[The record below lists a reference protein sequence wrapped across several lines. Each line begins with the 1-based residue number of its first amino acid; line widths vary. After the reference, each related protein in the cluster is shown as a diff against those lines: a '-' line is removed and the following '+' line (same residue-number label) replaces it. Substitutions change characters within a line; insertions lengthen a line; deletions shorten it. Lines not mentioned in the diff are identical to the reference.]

1 MEYTY
6 LGFIITLFGII
17 IIMTTGKIDYLS
29 PFSLHVLSWF
39 ILFLGGVF
47 VGESFYLLKSET
59 FLMFVTWYTIIGSIT
74 FLMYFIQN
82 KNGNTVL
89 ATPKYDLK
97 FVSLF
102 SVFSIVACTVSIVEI
117 YYVGSSGPYDF
128 FANLRLSLFLEE
140 YSGPRYKF
148 MSVLYI
154 IMTALFAIALLT
166 DTNKFLIRILIIWQA
181 IFVIATVGKLA
192 VLTPVIIFFVI
203 KYISFKKKIKLKSI
217 GLLVA
222 FFTLTSFALTVLR
235 ENETNNEQNLFE
247 LLGVYIYS
255 PIIAFGEL
263 AQGSENFGENTFRFF
278 YALIYRIG
286 ISGIEPIDTIKEY
299 VYVPLPTNVY
309 TIIEPFYRD
318 FGVFG
323 VFYGA
328 IFYGFFY
335 SVIYFKAIQK
345 QGIYII
351 FYSFISLN
359 LVFGF
364 FGETLL
370 TNLALSLYL
379 FIVTGLIW
387 RFCVVK
393 S

>member
-6 LGFIITLFGII
+6 LGFIITFFGIM

-47 VGESFYLLKSET
+47 VGESFYLLKIET
-59 FLMFVTWYTIIGSIT
+59 FLIFLTWYIIIGSIT

-82 KNGNTVL
+82 KNVNRVL
-89 ATPKYDLK
+89 SDSNYDIK
-97 FVSLF
+97 FVSAFSLF
-102 SVFSIVACTVSIVEI
+102 SVAACLVTIIDI
-117 YYVGSSGPYDF
+117 YYVGSSGPYNF
-128 FANLRLSLFLEE
+128 FINLRLSLFLEE
-140 YSGPRYKF
+140 YSGPKYKF
-148 MSVLYI
+148 MSVLYP
-154 IMTALFAIALLT
+154 IMTALFAISLLINK
-166 DTNKFLIRILIIWQA
+166 NKFLTRILITWQA

-192 VLTPVIIFFVI
+192 VLTPVIIFLVI
-203 KYISFKKKIKLKSI
+203 KYIGFKKKIKLKSI

-222 FFTLTSFALTVLR
+222 FFALTSLALTSLR
-235 ENETNNEQNLFE
+235 TSEDSEEQNIFE
-247 LLGVYIYS
+247 LLGVYTYS

-263 AQGSENFGENTFRFF
+263 AQDSKNFGENTFRFF
-278 YALIYRIG
+278 YALTYRTG
-286 ISGIEPIDTIKEY
+286 LNGIEPIDTVRDY
-299 VYVPLPTNVY
+299 VYIPLPTNVY
-309 TIIEPFYRD
+309 TIMEPFYRD
-318 FGVFG
+318 FDIFG
-323 VFYGA
+323 VIYGA
-328 IFYGFFY
+328 IFYGSFY

-359 LVFGF
+359 LVLGF

>member
-6 LGFIITLFGII
+6 LGFIITLFGILMI
-17 IIMTTGKIDYLS
+17 ITTGKIDYLS

-39 ILFLGGVF
+39 IVFLGGF
-47 VGESFYLLKSET
+47 FAHGSFYPLKGEV
-59 FLMFVTWYTIIGSIT
+59 FLMFFIWYIIIGSIT

-82 KNGNTVL
+82 KDRNKKINNSE
-89 ATPKYDLK
+89 YSLK
-97 FVSLF
+97 FIGLF
-102 SVFSIVACTVSIVEI
+102 SVFSIAACLISVVEI
-117 YYVGSSGPYDF
+117 YYVGSSGPYNF
-128 FANLRLSLFLEE
+128 FINLRLSLYLEE

-148 MSVLYI
+148 IPILYL
-154 IMTALFAIALLT
+154 IMTALFAISLLVAKNNLLT
-166 DTNKFLIRILIIWQA
+166 KILVLWQI
-181 IFVIATVGKLA
+181 IFVIATVGKLSI
-192 VLTPVIIFFVI
+192 LTPVVIFFVI
-203 KYISFKKKIKLKSI
+203 KYVGFKKKIKLKSI
-217 GLLVA
+217 GLLLL
-222 FFTLTSFALTVLR
+222 FFAVTSFALTILR
-235 ENETNNEQNLFE
+235 TSESSDKQNIIE

-263 AQGSENFGENTFRFF
+263 SQNRENFGENTFRFF
-278 YALIYRIG
+278 YAFTYRMG
-286 ISGIEPIDTIKEY
+286 LNGIEPIDTIKDY

-309 TIIEPFYRD
+309 TIMEPFYRD
-318 FGVFG
+318 FGAFG

-328 IFYGFFY
+328 MFYGLFY
-335 SVIYFKAIQK
+335 SLMYFKAIQK

-364 FGETLL
+364 FSETLL
-370 TNLALSLYL
+370 TNLALNLYM
-379 FIVTGLIW
+379 FIVTGFIW